1 MVLMDRCRGLASGA
15 FALEL
20 VQTQVA
26 KLVQLQTPVASGEGS
41 EPLHQ
46 MRVAM
51 RRLRTTLIQFEP
63 ALQLPAAVND
73 QRLAKWVRRLGM
85 ARDLDVLRER
95 LEDGFLPQLPAAE
108 AKALRPVLR
117 QLRRERQLAHGHV
130 VEVLQSRSY
139 LEGLAQLQRWLK
151 EPAFSSLGEQP
162 ISQWLLEWQGPAV
175 SGLFLHPGW
184 QISKDSV
191 QKNAAETEQL
201 HELRRQLKQV
211 RYLLE
216 NLAPLQGA
224 ATAAWISRFKQ
235 GQELLGEWNDLQV
248 LQSAIHDQVP
258 GRFEDTLPQLEW
270 LLVQH
275 QRHCWLQW
283 RELVDELLPH
293 RQRRR
298 LRLALL
304 AEPLP
309 AGPRSWLGAGL
320 RRGLA
325 WLG

>member
-1 MVLMDRCRGLASGA
+1 MVLMDRHRGVASGA
-15 FALEL
+15 FAREL
-20 VQTQVA
+20 VQKQVA
-26 KLVQLQTPVASGEGS
+26 KLVQLQAPVASGEGS

-46 MRVAM
+46 MRVCM

-63 ALQLPAAVND
+63 ALQLPPAVND

-108 AKALRPVLR
+108 VKALRPVLR

-151 EPAFSSLGEQP
+151 EPSFTLLGQQP
-162 ISQWLLEWQGPAV
+162 ISQWVVEWQGAAISV
-175 SGLFLHPGW
+175 LFLHPGW
-184 QISKDSV
+184 QISKVS
-191 QKNAAETEQL
+191 AESEQM

-224 ATAAWISRFKQ
+224 ATAPWISRFKQ

-248 LQSAIHDQVP
+248 LQRAIHDQVP
-258 GRFEDTLPQLEW
+258 GRLEDALPKLEW

-275 QRHCWLQW
+275 QRHCWEHW
-283 RELVDELLPH
+283 RELVNELLPH
-293 RQRRR
+293 SQRRR
-298 LRLALL
+298 LRLALM

-309 AGPRSWLGAGL
+309 AGPRSWVAVGL
-320 RRGLA
+320 RRALA
-325 WLG
+325 WIDA

>member
-1 MVLMDRCRGLASGA
+1 MVLMDRHRGVASGA
-15 FALEL
+15 FAREL
-20 VQTQVA
+20 VQKQVA
-26 KLVQLQTPVASGEGS
+26 KLVQLQAPVASGEGS

-46 MRVAM
+46 MRVSM

-108 AKALRPVLR
+108 VKALRPVLR

-151 EPAFSSLGEQP
+151 EPSFTLLGQQP
-162 ISQWLLEWQGPAV
+162 ISQWVVEWQGAAISV
-175 SGLFLHPGW
+175 LFLHPGW
-184 QISKDSV
+184 HISKVS
-191 QKNAAETEQL
+191 AESEQL

-216 NLAPLQGA
+216 NLAPLQGT
-224 ATAAWISRFKQ
+224 ATAPWINRFKQ

-248 LQSAIHDQVP
+248 LQRAIHDQVP
-258 GRFEDTLPQLEW
+258 GRLEDALPQLEW

-275 QRHCWLQW
+275 QSHCWEHW
-283 RELVDELLPH
+283 RELVNELLPH
-293 RQRRR
+293 PQRRR
-298 LRLALL
+298 LRLALM
-304 AEPLP
+304 AELLP
-309 AGPRSWLGAGL
+309 AGPRSWVAVGL
-320 RRGLA
+320 RRALA
-325 WLG
+325 WIDA

>member
-1 MVLMDRCRGLASGA
+1 MVLMDRHRGVPSGA
-15 FALEL
+15 FAREL
-20 VQTQVA
+20 VQKQVA
-26 KLVQLQTPVASGEGS
+26 KLVQLQAPVASGEGS

-46 MRVAM
+46 MRVSM

-108 AKALRPVLR
+108 VKALRPVLR

-151 EPAFSSLGEQP
+151 EPSFTLLGQQP
-162 ISQWLLEWQGPAV
+162 ISQWVVEWQGAAISV
-175 SGLFLHPGW
+175 LFLHPGW
-184 QISKDSV
+184 HIIKVS
-191 QKNAAETEQL
+191 AESEQL

-224 ATAAWISRFKQ
+224 ATAPWISRFKQ

-248 LQSAIHDQVP
+248 LQRAIHDQVP
-258 GRFEDTLPQLEW
+258 GKLEDALPQLEW

-275 QRHCWLQW
+275 QRHCWEHW
-283 RELVDELLPH
+283 RELVNELLPH
-293 RQRRR
+293 SQRRR
-298 LRLALL
+298 LRLALM

-309 AGPRSWLGAGL
+309 AGPRSWVAVGL
-320 RRGLA
+320 RRALA
-325 WLG
+325 WIDA

>member
-95 LEDGFLPQLPAAE
+95 LEDGFLPQLPATE
-108 AKALRPVLR
+108 VKALRPVLR

-151 EPAFSSLGEQP
+151 EPAFTSLGEQP

-201 HELRRQLKQV
+201 H
-211 RYLLE
+211 YLLE

-224 ATAAWISRFKQ
+224 ATAPWISRFKQ

-258 GRFEDTLPQLEW
+258 GRFEDTMPQLEW

-298 LRLALL
+298 LGLALL
-304 AEPLP
+304 AELRP
-309 AGPRSWLGAGL
+309 AGPHSWVGAGL
-320 RRGLA
+320 RRALA

>member
-1 MVLMDRCRGLASGA
+1 
-15 FALEL
+15 
-20 VQTQVA
+20 
-26 KLVQLQTPVASGEGS
+26 
-41 EPLHQ
+41 
-46 MRVAM
+46 
-51 RRLRTTLIQFEP
+51 
-63 ALQLPAAVND
+63 
-73 QRLAKWVRRLGM
+73 
-85 ARDLDVLRER
+85 
-95 LEDGFLPQLPAAE
+95 
-108 AKALRPVLR
+108 
-117 QLRRERQLAHGHV
+117 LRRERQLAHGHV

-151 EPAFSSLGEQP
+151 EPAFTSLGDQP

-224 ATAAWISRFKQ
+224 ATAPWIGRFKQ

-258 GRFEDTLPQLEW
+258 GRFEDTMPQLEW
-270 LLVQH
+270 LLVQN

-298 LRLALL
+298 LGLALL

-309 AGPRSWLGAGL
+309 AGPRSWVGAGL
-320 RRGLA
+320 RRALA